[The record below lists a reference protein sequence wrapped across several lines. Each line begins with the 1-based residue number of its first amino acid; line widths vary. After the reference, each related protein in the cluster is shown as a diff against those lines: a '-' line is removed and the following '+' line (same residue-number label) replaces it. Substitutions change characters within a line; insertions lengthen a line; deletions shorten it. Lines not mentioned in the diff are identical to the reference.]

1 MRKKF
6 ANFNKLNNQN
16 NTQQQYVQRELHIN
30 LHKHIPYSNFQ
41 EDEKVLKYAWC
52 HLYKIILRQSLLT

>member
-16 NTQQQYVQRELHIN
+16 NTQQQYVQRELHMN
-30 LHKHIPYSNFQ
+30 LHKNKP
-41 EDEKVLKYAWC
+41 
-52 HLYKIILRQSLLT
+52 